1 MPDSLLR
8 VEIIREH
15 DVVLARRRAR
25 QIAGLLGFDAQD
37 QSRVATAVSEI
48 ARNAFRYAGGGR
60 AEFSLSEDS
69 PQQLLVRI
77 TDQGAGIA
85 RLADVLDGRYVSA
98 TGIGI
103 GITGARR
110 IMDRFEI
117 ESSPGTGT
125 TVLLGKVL
133 PRRLARI
140 APPRLA
146 DISAKLAASGTLD
159 LTDEIQQQNHELLST
174 LEDLRLRQ
182 TEVERL
188 NRELEETNR
197 GVVALYMELDQRAQD
212 LARAADMK
220 SRVLSDISHEIRTP
234 LNAILNV
241 TRLLLDR
248 VDGDLTGEQLRQVQL
263 IRNSGSTLS
272 ELVNDL
278 LELARIEAGKTVARV
293 SEFSAADLF
302 AALRGM
308 FRPLLTTEAVELVFG
323 SADGLPLLHTDEGK
337 LGQILRNLISNALK
351 FTEQGEVRI
360 SAAALEGERVAFS
373 VSDTGIGIAREDQE
387 RIFQEF
393 SQVENPL
400 QRRAHGTGLGLPLS
414 RKLAEFLGGSLDVR
428 SAPDAGSTFTVVIPV
443 RYEER
448 RGDRSGGRMPAS
460 SGAGVEP

>member
-98 TGIGI
+98 TGMGI

-400 QRRAHGTGLGLPLS
+400 QRRAHGTGLGLPD
-414 RKLAEFLGGSLDVR
+414 RKS
-428 SAPDAGSTFTVVIPV
+428 VV
-443 RYEER
+443 
-448 RGDRSGGRMPAS
+448 
-460 SGAGVEP
+460 